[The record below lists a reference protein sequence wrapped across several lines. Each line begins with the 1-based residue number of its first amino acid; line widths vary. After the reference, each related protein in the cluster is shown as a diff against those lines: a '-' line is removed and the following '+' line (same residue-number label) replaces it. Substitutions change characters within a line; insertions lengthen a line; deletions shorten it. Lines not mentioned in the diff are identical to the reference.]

1 VLNITASWEQAN
13 DDVVNV
19 AWARDSWND
28 MKSFS
33 TGGNYINFLTEDET
47 PEHVAA
53 VLGTSIKRL
62 SDVKAHWDPQ
72 NFFVRIEISVPPR
85 PSSART
91 N

>member
-47 PEHVAA
+47 PNM
-53 VLGTSIKRL
+53 S
-62 SDVKAHWDPQ
+62 
-72 NFFVRIEISVPPR
+72 PR
-85 PSSART
+85 SSERAS
-91 N
+91 NASAM